1 MNKYTKALEFND
13 DKHEYRVN
21 GKVIPSVTELC
32 GPLTYSKYRV
42 DNAVIEQAAYRGS
55 LIHELTALWD
65 RGDLEEDG
73 VLAPDVG
80 LYLMAWI
87 QFCRDYRPKWEFI
100 ELPLACRKFAGTI
113 DRIGEIDG
121 RLVVVDIKTTSSM
134 DRANKVALAIQLF
147 GYNEL
152 CHSNG
157 IMEDNGSDVS
167 YWNSL
172 GVQLKKDGTYTV
184 HLVDNIVQKYGI
196 DVVSTFSWLEK
207 INTLTKGER
216 FVE

>member
-1 MNKYTKALEFND
+1 MNKYTNALEFND

-42 DNAVIEQAAYRGS
+42 DNAVIEQAAFRGS
-55 LIHELTALWD
+55 MVHELTALWD

-87 QFCRDYRPKWEFI
+87 QFCRDYQPKWQYI
-100 ELPLACRKFAGTI
+100 EIPLACRTYAGTI

-121 RLVVVDIKTTSSM
+121 NLVVVDIKTTSSM
-134 DRANKVALAIQLF
+134 DRANKIALSMQLF
-147 GYNEL
+147 GYCDL
-152 CHSNG
+152 CFYNDIHTNY
-157 IMEDNGSDVS
+157 VK
-167 YWNSL
+167 SL
-172 GVQLKKDGTYTV
+172 GVQLKKDGTYSVIETDKV
-184 HLVDNIVQKYGI
+184 NLKYKFNPEYLW
-196 DVVSTFSWLEK
+196 DSLLDL
-207 INTLTKGER
+207 NTLTKGDRSIE
-216 FVE
+216 

>member
-1 MNKYTKALEFND
+1 MNKYTKALEFD
-13 DKHEYRVN
+13 SDKHEYRVN

-65 RGDLEEDG
+65 RGDLEEDSIM
-73 VLAPDVG
+73 AADVG
-80 LYLMAWI
+80 QYLMAWI
-87 QFCRDYRPKWEFI
+87 QFCRDYQPKWEFI

-121 RLVVVDIKTTSSM
+121 KLVVVDIKTTSSM
-134 DRANKVALAIQLF
+134 DRANKIALSMQLF
-147 GYNEL
+147 GYWRL
-152 CHSNG
+152 C
-157 IMEDNGSDVS
+157 S
-167 YWNSL
+167 YNDIRIHYDKSL
-172 GVQLKKDGTYTV
+172 GVQLKKDGTYSVIETEKV
-184 HLVDNIVQKYGI
+184 CMKYG
-196 DVVSTFSWLEK
+196 FSPDDLWDNLTDLN
-207 INTLTKGER
+207 ILTKGER